1 MRVAAGDLSAD
12 AVAVV
17 VQLHDTF
24 TYFGRLPLRLGPG
37 DGPKAMVATTLGAL
51 RTVRMVR
58 MVLRAA
64 TGRDPAAIRGIEI
77 WRGFDE
83 LTIEADPVTLL
94 EADGE
99 LLGMASSLTVTPDAT
114 RLLVVG

>member
-12 AVAVV
+12 AVAMV

-51 RTVRMVR
+51 RTVR